1 MDKINILFSAQGMIP
16 PLTGIGRYA
25 TSLSRAMQQF
35 ETDIDLNY
43 YQFGRV
49 SKKTNNEYLLS
60 KLRNFVNRFPA
71 LKCYLRKKYHSNR
84 GAHTIKNKNYI
95 YHEPNYIPTVLQYP
109 YLVTVHDLSHIINP
123 EWHPIERVRF
133 LNDHL
138 PITLEKAEAIFVVSK
153 SVQKE
158 LINWMP
164 EVTNKLHIT
173 YNGVDHNKFSP
184 ESYNSQILKKYNL
197 PSKDYF
203 LFLGTIEPRKKI
215 EDLLLAYQMLVQNKK
230 TTLPLIIIGGAGWKC
245 EDLLNRIKK
254 SKNVHWLQYVTEEDL
269 PALLAGARCMVYPS
283 AYEGFGLPVLESMS
297 VGTPVIT
304 TAGGAIQE
312 IGGAAPFYF
321 NNGDIEGLAE
331 HMTNLALNPECASDH
346 ITEGLI
352 RSNYFT
358 WDRCAAKTL
367 NTYRDVWA
375 NHY

>member
-35 ETDIDLNY
+35 ETDIDLDY

-60 KLRNFVNRFPA
+60 KLRNLVNRFPA

-245 EDLLNRIKK
+245 EDLLNRIKR

-269 PALLAGARCMVYPS
+269 PALLAGARGMVYPS

-375 NHY
+375 SHY

>member
-35 ETDIDLNY
+35 ETDIDLDY

-60 KLRNFVNRFPA
+60 KLRNLVNRFPA

>member
-35 ETDIDLNY
+35 ETDIDLDY

-60 KLRNFVNRFPA
+60 KLRNMVNRFPA
-71 LKCYLRKKYHSNR
+71 LKCYLRKKYHANR

-133 LNDHL
+133 LNEHL

-153 SVQKE
+153 SVKKE

-184 ESYNSQILKKYNL
+184 ESYNIHILKKYNL
-197 PSKDYF
+197 PSKEYF

-230 TTLPLIIIGGAGWKC
+230 TTLPLIIIGGVGWKC
-245 EDLLNRIKK
+245 EDLLNRIKN

-304 TAGGAIQE
+304 TSGGAIQE

-321 NNGDIEGLAE
+321 NKGDIEGLAE

>member
-35 ETDIDLNY
+35 ETDIDLDY

-49 SKKTNNEYLLS
+49 SKKTYNEYLLS
-60 KLRNFVNRFPA
+60 KLRNLVNRFPA
-71 LKCYLRKKYHSNR
+71 LKCYLRKKYHSND